1 MGKLNL
7 ILEGLLVAVVV
18 CPRCRHKN
26 SAPDEFVGRVLRCPS
41 CKTTFPAR
49 GAAINSFDGL
59 LFEPLDGEQP
69 MAANNSFD
77 GLLFEPLDRERPVV
91 AISCPSCSRK
101 REVPAR
107 FVGQKVRCPTC
118 RARFL
123 AQPAASNRSGER
135 VSEAPD
141 RPQGNPSERQEPA
154 NQAGERA
161 AARPNRTVVCI
172 VGAAAL
178 LALLGATWH
187 ARDHKS
193 RAELE
198 TGFKDKL
205 IRYGW
210 TNIVL
215 DPTPENPLC
224 GQASKDGLTY
234 RFTLSSEH
242 PGVTVVSPHN
252 PIYGYF
258 DGAQLTWRPEP
269 GNTISGH
276 DLDHARSLAHE
287 LVVAYDASH

>member
-18 CPRCRHKN
+18 CPHCRHKN
-26 SAPDEFVGRVLRCPS
+26 SAPDEFVGRVLLCPS

-59 LFEPLDGEQP
+59 LFEPP
-69 MAANNSFD
+69 MAANDSFD
-77 GLLFEPLDRERPVV
+77 GLLFEPLDREQPMA
-91 AISCPSCSRK
+91 AISCPSCCHE
-101 REVPAR
+101 REVPAQ
-107 FVGQKVRCPTC
+107 FVGQKVRCPKC

-123 AQPAASNRSGER
+123 AQTAASNNSGER
-135 VSEAPD
+135 VSEALD
-141 RPQGNPSERQEPA
+141 RQQASASERQDPTR
-154 NQAGERA
+154 QAGERA
-161 AARPNRTVVCI
+161 AARPNRTVVSI
-172 VGAAAL
+172 VGTAAL
-178 LALLGATWH
+178 LALLGAMWH
-187 ARDHKS
+187 ARNHKS
-193 RAELE
+193 QAELE

-242 PGVTVVSPHN
+242 PGVTVLSPHN
-252 PIYGYF
+252 LIYGAF
-258 DGAQLTWRPEP
+258 DGVQLTWRPEP
-269 GNTISGH
+269 GHTISGH

-287 LVVAYDASH
+287 LVVAYDASR